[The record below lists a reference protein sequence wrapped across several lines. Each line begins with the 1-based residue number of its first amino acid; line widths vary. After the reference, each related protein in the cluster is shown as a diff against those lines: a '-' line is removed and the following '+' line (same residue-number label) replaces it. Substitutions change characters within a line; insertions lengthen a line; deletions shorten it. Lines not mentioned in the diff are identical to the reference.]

1 MTLEPYDP
9 DRLDSMS
16 LRVLDLCSR
25 LRALARRGR
34 EEQLPPIELH
44 DRKALEWLDKFEEWL
59 FRAEAEV
66 NRSVHKSH
74 GARRARVAQSADGK

>member
-9 DRLDSMS
+9 ERLDRLS

-25 LRALARRGR
+25 LRALARKSR
-34 EEQLPPIELH
+34 EEELPPVDLH

-59 FRAEAEV
+59 YRAEGEV
-66 NRSVHKSH
+66 NRAIHRSH
-74 GARRARVAQSADGK
+74 GERRARQSQTKAN

>member
-9 DRLDSMS
+9 DRLDHMSM
-16 LRVLDLCSR
+16 RVFDLCSR
-25 LRALARRGR
+25 LRALARRVR

-74 GARRARVAQSADGK
+74 GARRARAAQSADGK